1 MGTFFGQVYLLI
13 GKNWSLIMAVVEI
26 YTSMWCPFC
35 HRAKRLLNDKGV
47 NFKEIDVGM
56 DSKMR
61 EEMLDRSEGRY
72 TVPQVFIDGLGVG
85 GSDELADLE
94 YNGQL
99 DPMLGL

>member
-1 MGTFFGQVYLLI
+1 
-13 GKNWSLIMAVVEI
+13 MAVVEI

-47 NFKEIDVGM
+47 NYKEIDVGM

-72 TVPQVFIDGLGVG
+72 TVPQIFINGDGIG
-85 GSDELADLE
+85 GCDELYALERDGRLDL
-94 YNGQL
+94 
-99 DPMLGL
+99 MLSQSAA